1 MKPTLLLLVT
11 GIAILSASAL
21 ARQNSSPQKTDEETL
36 SVNVDL
42 VNAVFTVADK
52 KGKFIP
58 GLKKEHFKV
67 YEDGKLQS
75 ITNFSADT
83 DLPLTIAL
91 LIDTSGSVRDRL
103 RFEQEA
109 AIEFFYSTLIRGKDR
124 ALVITFDS
132 GVDLIQ
138 DYTDDPEK
146 LAKSIGTMRAGG
158 GTSLY
163 DAVDLA
169 ASKKLAGQSGRRI
182 MAIITDGDD
191 NSSHVSMSAVLES
204 VQRNDV
210 VIYTISTNSTGL
222 GGDRNNRGDKVLKT
236 LAHET
241 GGKMFSPL
249 KLQDLKSSFDNIS
262 EELRQ
267 QYALAY
273 RSTNLV
279 RDGTFRRIRIDAA
292 DKRYVVRAR
301 NGYYAPRPASN

>member
-1 MKPTLLLLVT
+1 MEAFGT
-11 GIAILSASAL
+11 GF
-21 ARQNSSPQKTDEETL
+21 
-36 SVNVDL
+36 V
-42 VNAVFTVADK
+42 
-52 KGKFIP
+52 
-58 GLKKEHFKV
+58 
-67 YEDGKLQS
+67 
-75 ITNFSADT
+75 
-83 DLPLTIAL
+83 
-91 LIDTSGSVRDRL
+91 
-103 RFEQEA
+103 EQEA

-132 GVDLIQ
+132 GIDLIQ

-146 LAKSIGTMRAGG
+146 LAKSIGNVRAGG

-163 DAVDLA
+163 DAVNLA
-169 ASKKLAGQSGRRI
+169 ASEKLAGQSGRRI
-182 MAIITDGDD
+182 MVIITDGDD
-191 NSSHVSMSAVLES
+191 NSSHLSMSAVLES

-222 GGDRNNRGDKVLKT
+222 GGDRNNRGDKVLNT

-249 KLQDLKSSFDNIS
+249 KLQDLKSSFHNIS

-273 RSTNLV
+273 RSTNLT
-279 RDGTFRRIRIDAA
+279 RDGAFRRIRIDAA

-301 NGYYAPRPASN
+301 NGYYAPRPARN